1 MSPDCSPG
9 PVLLL
14 LVDFLH
20 PAPLLFRIRPS
31 SESPSESPLP
41 CLQSSGPWWTR
52 CSHEG
57 LGLCFLGAELPFRWG
72 REQCGEG
79 AVRGGNR
86 RVGNPAE
93 PLPVEPVAV
102 PSRAS
107 PGGSV
112 CLVAVPTERRLCGK
126 LTRQGTGMW
135 VLGQEPF
142 SLQFARVAA
151 VLMGVLLGSRPYGPL
166 ACASGRLPALNLCNA
181 WAPPFLSHSALA

>member
-31 SESPSESPLP
+31 SESPLP

-52 CSHEG
+52 CSHG
-57 LGLCFLGAELPFRWG
+57 AGSLLLGCRAALSL
-72 REQCGEG
+72 GEG
-79 AVRGGNR
+79 AVREGNR

-126 LTRQGTGMW
+126 LTRQGTGTW

-166 ACASGRLPALNLCNA
+166 ACASGRLPALNLCTA
-181 WAPPFLSHSALA
+181 WAPPFLSHSALGS

>member
-1 MSPDCSPG
+1 M
-9 PVLLL
+9 
-14 LVDFLH
+14 
-20 PAPLLFRIRPS
+20 
-31 SESPSESPLP
+31 
-41 CLQSSGPWWTR
+41 
-52 CSHEG
+52 
-57 LGLCFLGAELPFRWG
+57 
-72 REQCGEG
+72 
-79 AVRGGNR
+79 
-86 RVGNPAE
+86 GNPAE

-126 LTRQGTGMW
+126 LTRQGTGTW

-166 ACASGRLPALNLCNA
+166 ACASGRLPALNLCTA
-181 WAPPFLSHSALA
+181 WAPPFLSHSALGSGFVGAPQGAVLERGAGRSLPFPAAGDGVV